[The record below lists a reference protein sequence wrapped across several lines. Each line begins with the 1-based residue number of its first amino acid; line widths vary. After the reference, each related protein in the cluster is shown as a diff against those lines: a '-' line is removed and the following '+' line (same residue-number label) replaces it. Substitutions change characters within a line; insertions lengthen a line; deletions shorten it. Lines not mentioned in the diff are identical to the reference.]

1 MIFLCN
7 LTAFCASGSINN
19 RKFPFFKCAFAAT
32 VLSLS
37 ALFWVNFGTTVANYN
52 VDAYQK
58 GKLSTVDVEA
68 LESLGD
74 SAIPALVRLEDLLE
88 EKAFSDK
95 NAAILLEQTS
105 TTLDRLQEARETQE
119 RGVMDL
125 TIPNLLADHALQ
137 KR

>member
-1 MIFLCN
+1 VLFL
-7 LTAFCASGSINN
+7 
-19 RKFPFFKCAFAAT
+19 
-32 VLSLS
+32 
-37 ALFWVNFGTTVANYN
+37 VNFGTTVANYN

-58 GKLSTVDVEA
+58 GNLPTVDVEA

-88 EKAFSDK
+88 EKAASDK
-95 NAAILLEQTS
+95 DAAILLEQAS
-105 TTLDRLQEARETQE
+105 TTLDRLQEARKTQE

>member
-1 MIFLCN
+1 
-7 LTAFCASGSINN
+7 
-19 RKFPFFKCAFAAT
+19 

-37 ALFWVNFGTTVANYN
+37 VLFLVNFGTTVANYN

-88 EKAFSDK
+88 EKAASDK
-95 NAAILLEQTS
+95 NAAILLEQAS
-105 TTLDRLQEARETQE
+105 TTLDRLQEARKTQE